1 MRRCPACRKGIGFLR
16 LALWTKFRAF
26 ACHHCGATLRRKVD
40 DVLWLL
46 VGVAFFG
53 IGALVSFGI
62 ATGRWSHLELLEGTL
77 GMAFVAARCLPRL
90 EIEDPPL

>member
-1 MRRCPACRKGIGFLR
+1 
-16 LALWTKFRAF
+16 
-26 ACHHCGATLRRKVD
+26 
-40 DVLWLL
+40 VLWLL